1 MLQLV
6 LAFLVAKIAKPVLNK
21 LTAKGVS
28 LTPLISMEAVCLYV
42 LQDTIKQMEPA
53 FLVSNPAVSAQED
66 PFTNARLA
74 SKDPISSITD
84 ASKTA
89 LKGISDIHLVHHAEL
104 APLLAETALLSHPV
118 RPAKLTILSTL

>member
-42 LQDTIKQMEPA
+42 LQDTIKRMEPA
-53 FLVSNPAVSAQED
+53 CLVSYPAGSAQED
-66 PFTNARLA
+66 PFTNAPLA
-74 SKDPISSITD
+74 SKDPISSTTD

-89 LKGISDIHLVHHAEL
+89 LKAISDIHLVLHAEL